1 MKMISIKQLL
11 MMSAS
16 LLLLASCSS
25 DESASN
31 TAITDDGRIPIILGS
46 SIEDGATRSGTN
58 IQNNKFKQ
66 GAIIDVQIEPTDI
79 YATTHYD
86 LIQYQ
91 VSNSSGGLTPV
102 KKVYPYYPVEGGDVD
117 IYAVYPVGKLDV
129 ESFTVKT
136 EQLNDAN
143 YKDSDLMFAKVSNQ
157 SPTQNTVTLPFRHLM
172 SKIIVRLTEGDNGEN
187 IENSKVNLL
196 NVATKINLTGR
207 GILGTVDESSRTTIK
222 MSNDGSVASAAIIV
236 PQEVPSGV
244 FIEVKLANNDIVNYK
259 MPQNMIFE
267 SGKKYTYNIKVVEE
281 TLMVNYDIEPWIETD
296 DFEQNIKL

>member
-1 MKMISIKQLL
+1 
-11 MMSAS
+11 MSAG
-16 LLLLASCSS
+16 LLLLVSCSS

-31 TAITDDGRIPIILGS
+31 TAVVDDGRIPIMLGS
-46 SIEDGATRSGTN
+46 SIGDDATRSGTN

-66 GAIIDVQIEPTDI
+66 GAIIDVQIDPVDI

-91 VSNSSGGLTPV
+91 VSNASGGLTPV
-102 KKVYPYYPVEGGDVD
+102 KKVYPYYPVEGGNVD

-157 SPTQNTVTLPFRHLM
+157 AATQNTVTLPFRHLL

-196 NVATKINLTGR
+196 NVATKINLSGR
-207 GILGTVDESSRTTIK
+207 GILGTVDESSRTTVK

>member
-1 MKMISIKQLL
+1 MKMMNIKQWLL
-11 MMSAS
+11 ASAS
-16 LLLLASCSS
+16 LLLLSACS
-25 DESASN
+25 DDSASKN
-31 TAITDDGRIPIILGS
+31 KTAEDGRIPIMLGS
-46 SIEDGATRSGTN
+46 CIDDGTTRSGSN

-86 LIQYQ
+86 LLQYQ
-91 VSNSSGGLTPV
+91 VSNSTGGLTPV
-102 KKVYPYYPVEGGDVD
+102 KKVYPYYPVEGGTVD
-117 IYAVYPVGKLDV
+117 IYAVYPVGKLDA

-136 EQLNDAN
+136 EQLNDQN

-157 SPTQNTVTLPFRHLM
+157 SATQNTVTLPFRHLL
-172 SKIIVRLTEGDNGEN
+172 SKIIVKLTEGDNGEDV
-187 IENSKVNLL
+187 ENSKVSLL
-196 NVATKINLTGR
+196 NVATKINLTAR
-207 GILGTVDESSRTTIK
+207 GVLGTVDESSRTTIK
-222 MSNDGSVASAAIIV
+222 MSNDGSVSSAAIIV

-244 FIEVKLANNDIVNYK
+244 LIEVKLANNDIVNYK